1 VGCLTTLLVGLVVQR
16 DWKVKHPVSE
26 REFSLSVKRIKIRYQ
41 TRYYRPLPFKDEM
54 QTALFKDPVRTA
66 Q

>member
-1 VGCLTTLLVGLVVQR
+1 MVCLTILLVGHVVQC

-26 REFSLSVKRIKIRYQ
+26 REFSLSVKMIKIRYQ
-41 TRYYRPLPFKDEM
+41 TRYYRPITFKDEM
-54 QTALFKDPVRTA
+54 QTALFKDPVHTA